1 MSLPTTL
8 SADLPG
14 ASALSNEPP
23 IVQFT
28 RAAGHVLAISFSY
41 LSRASA
47 TLARLS
53 FSPLSLVYS
62 PIVYLL
68 SPVIVLSQV
77 LLQVFIFS
85 PYNIVLS
92 IARNVYPIYVFVGVA
107 CICAA
112 FFGYTARMVSIALTY
127 VIFPPRPPKTSS
139 QDPFPEKETPT
150 SSPPKTRLRKR
161 VSIKEER

>member
-1 MSLPTTL
+1 M
-8 SADLPG
+8 
-14 ASALSNEPP
+14 ASTLSNEPP
-23 IVQFT
+23 IVQFAHT
-28 RAAGHVLAISFSY
+28 AGHVLAISFSY
-41 LSRASA
+41 LSRVSA
-47 TLARLS
+47 TFARLS
-53 FSPLSLVYS
+53 FSPLSLVYN
-62 PIVYLL
+62 PIIYLL

-77 LLQVFIFS
+77 LLQVFVFS
-85 PYNIVLS
+85 PYNIILS

-127 VIFPPRPPKTSS
+127 VIFPPRPPKASS
-139 QDPFPEKETPT
+139 QDPFPEKETST